1 MSEMKIFLK
10 TIRVKKKS
18 FDLEG
23 DHLKMTDRKCN
34 EKKSAEAELLKDF
47 LFKWIATSIKNTE
60 QTVKEILLSTFL
72 IQNKSLQQV
81 MNAFLLK
88 TGPLKWSLR

>member
-1 MSEMKIFLK
+1 MKIFLK

-47 LFKWIATSIKNTE
+47 LFK
-60 QTVKEILLSTFL
+60 
-72 IQNKSLQQV
+72 
-81 MNAFLLK
+81 
-88 TGPLKWSLR
+88 